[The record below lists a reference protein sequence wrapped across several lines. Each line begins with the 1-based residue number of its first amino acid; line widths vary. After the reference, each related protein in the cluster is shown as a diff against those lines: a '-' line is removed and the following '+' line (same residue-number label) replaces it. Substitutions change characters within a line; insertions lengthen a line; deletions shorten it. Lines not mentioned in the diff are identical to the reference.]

1 MVSADGIT
9 ERQNTIARLQ
19 TVLTGV
25 SVYPG
30 AVPDTEQ
37 LPRNQVTGAILPYV
51 VVKFAGPIPTRRG
64 RGLAWSEAEQP
75 AILALQ
81 AICYSYSDS
90 DLNDTVRSVTAAL
103 LGWQPSDGA
112 TQYASA
118 GGYAF
123 NTASP
128 TNKPTRLEEAISFQ
142 STINLDALDS

>member
-1 MVSADGIT
+1 MSADGIT
-9 ERQNTIARLQ
+9 ERQNTIVRLQ
-19 TVLTGV
+19 TLLTGV

-51 VVKFAGPIPTRRG
+51 VVKFAGPIPTKRG
-64 RGLAWSEAEQP
+64 RGIAWSEAQQP
-75 AILALQ
+75 QTMAVQ
-81 AICYSYSDS
+81 AICFAYTDA
-90 DLNDTVRSVTAAL
+90 DLNDTVRSVTTLL
-103 LGWQPSDGA
+103 LGWQASGGA

-142 STINLDALDS
+142 CILNLDSV